1 MSAPTRTAAGTGL
14 GWLGWCAP
22 HPGEPQRAGHGPGMG
37 CQSGRPEILVLRGVL
52 AIVGG
57 IICFAEPAKSRPA
70 FFPGTAVPSG
80 RAEVILVSTVV

>member
-1 MSAPTRTAAGTGL
+1 
-14 GWLGWCAP
+14 
-22 HPGEPQRAGHGPGMG
+22 MG

-80 RAEVILVSTVV
+80 LAEIILVSTVV